1 MKVQSNSNE
10 HRSQMQQA
18 IRENVQRL
26 IAQLERGESD
36 AMKSYL
42 SAMAKFHRYSFGNI
56 LMIAAARP
64 DATRVAG
71 FHTWLQ
77 FGRHVKKGAKGI
89 AILAPLVGKRREE
102 DAKDTTEN
110 ERVVYGFRRVYV
122 WDVSQ
127 TEGEELPSFK
137 QVTGEVSYE
146 FDRLKNFV
154 AAQNIEL
161 VFDESIAPALGTS
174 YGGRIALLPD
184 LSAAES
190 FATLAHEVAHEL
202 LHRSERRAQTTRTQR
217 ETEAEAVAFIVSSAI
232 GLDASSSA
240 DYITLY
246 NGDVELLTESLEL
259 IQQTASRI
267 LEAITDKQ
275 QEEAA

>member
-77 FGRHVKKGAKGI
+77 FGRHVKKGEKGI
-89 AILAPLVGKRREE
+89 AILAPLVGKRKDE
-102 DAKDTTEN
+102 DAKDASEN
-110 ERVVYGFRRVYV
+110 ERVLYGFRRVYV

-127 TEGEELPSFK
+127 TEGAELPSLK
-137 QVTGEVSYE
+137 QVTGEVSNE

-154 AAQNIEL
+154 VAQNIEL
-161 VFDESIAPALGTS
+161 VFDESIAPALGAS
-174 YGGRIALLPD
+174 YGGRIALLPN

-202 LHRSERRAQTTRTQR
+202 LHRIERRAQTTRTQR

-240 DYITLY
+240 DYIQLY